1 MPGPSH
7 THVQQVRW
15 QEEKTALQHLRR
27 CVFIEEQAVPPEL
40 EWEHA
45 DESAAHFLL
54 FDQQQQALA
63 CARLLSSGQIGRMA
77 VLAPYRGL
85 GLGKQVLAFVIAWAE
100 QHNYPAL
107 FLHAQNHAIG
117 FYENMGF
124 VVEGEEFF
132 DAGIPHHHMRY
143 QRKAS

>member
-1 MPGPSH
+1 MPKPTK
-7 THVQQVRW
+7 THVQQLSW
-15 QEEKTALQHLRR
+15 EQGKIHLQHIRH
-27 CVFIEEQAVPPEL
+27 CVFIEEQQVPPEL
-40 EWEHA
+40 EW
-45 DESAAHFLL
+45 DDDDLDAAHFLL
-54 FDQQQQALA
+54 FQEDGKALA
-63 CARLLSSGQIGRMA
+63 CARLLASGQIGRMA

-85 GLGKQVLAFVIAWAE
+85 RLGQRLLTFVIDWAE

-132 DAGIPHHHMRY
+132 DTGIPHHSMRH
-143 QRKAS
+143 QRKQP